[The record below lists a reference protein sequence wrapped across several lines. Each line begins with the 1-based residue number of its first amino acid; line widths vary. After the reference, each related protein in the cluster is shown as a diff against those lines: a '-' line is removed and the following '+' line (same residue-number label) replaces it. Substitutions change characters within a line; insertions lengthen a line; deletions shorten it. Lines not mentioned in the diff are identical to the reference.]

1 MPTFVCRIFIKMC
14 QPAQDELHFPKFTV
28 LYVSGKG
35 RSQGFLEDLEAAAIP
50 YQRRTLMLLSRSHL
64 TGVNQQLSLQLPSLL
79 RITHLLLSFLDQ
91 ECVYLSDKAPQ
102 HMQDT
107 HVSKVRSNRPDS
119 GSQGSCTQLK
129 LVGSSLPLIF
139 PTLYLSSFLYCLTC
153 GF

>member
-1 MPTFVCRIFIKMC
+1 MPTFVCGILIKMC

-50 YQRRTLMLLSRSHL
+50 YQRHTLMLLSRFHL

-91 ECVYLSDKAPQ
+91 ECVYLSDKGPQ

-107 HVSKVRSNRPDS
+107 HVSKVRSNRPDPS
-119 GSQGSCTQLK
+119 GVVPS
-129 LVGSSLPLIF
+129 SSLWVPSC
-139 PTLYLSSFLYCLTC
+139 P
-153 GF
+153 